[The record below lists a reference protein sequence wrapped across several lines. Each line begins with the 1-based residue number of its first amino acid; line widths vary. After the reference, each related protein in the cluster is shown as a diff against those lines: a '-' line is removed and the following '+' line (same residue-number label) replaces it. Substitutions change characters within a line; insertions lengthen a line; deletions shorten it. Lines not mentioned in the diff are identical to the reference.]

1 MTSSSMDAQFLNCR
15 SYWLLRSTQS
25 NFQHDHEGGGVFVR
39 KVHQL
44 SNCNQYFSIG
54 YGGMEGKEMRIKAST
69 YCHTVYS

>member
-1 MTSSSMDAQFLNCR
+1 M
-15 SYWLLRSTQS
+15 
-25 NFQHDHEGGGVFVR
+25 R